1 LLEGGP
7 IVRFPGFEVTSLASP
22 RFVGLALGC
31 VLSAAASAQELA
43 PQPPKQQGGFF
54 VPMLTVAETHD
65 DNLFFTQFPEA
76 DFVTRAALGVQT
88 GYRSTAFTIDVQA
101 SRAADFFSRHPEFD
115 TTHARTLGQV
125 ALTYLPA
132 RPLTV
137 SVFACYLD
145 TRTPSE
151 LNLVSGLAVGRSLA
165 TRISA
170 NPLLEYRLGSLS
182 TLTGAFPVAHDTL
195 DGRISD
201 TMTGILGF
209 DRRISKRD
217 TLSFRYEH
225 RWFDFSG
232 GDKTERSTA
241 DVVTAGWL
249 GEVGERTLL
258 LLRAGPRYGKG
269 ELTVEVLAT
278 MKRRVKRGLVTLT
291 YSKSQATT
299 LGKTG
304 VLDTQSIV
312 ASFALRVRKNLEI
325 ASGPGVYRNSLRGQP
340 LNALR
345 LNLETL
351 WHFSPWFHLGASYSY
366 DMQQPDFGIPGTI
379 RRGAFQLKLL
389 TSPQQRRP
397 EPIATDAAA
406 GESE

>member
-1 LLEGGP
+1 M
-7 IVRFPGFEVTSLASP
+7 RFSGFDVASLVSP
-22 RFVGLALGC
+22 RCAGLALGC
-31 VLSAAASAQELA
+31 ALAAAASAQELA

-54 VPMLTVAETHD
+54 VPMLTVGETYD
-65 DNLFFTQFPEA
+65 DNLLFTQFPES
-76 DFVTRAALGVQT
+76 DLVTRAALAVQT

-101 SRAADFFSRHPEFD
+101 SRAADFFQRHPEFD
-115 TTHARTLGQV
+115 TTRARTLGQV
-125 ALTYLPA
+125 SLTYLPS

-145 TRTPSE
+145 TQTPSE
-151 LNLVSGLAVGRSLA
+151 LNLISGLAVGRSLA

-170 NPLLEYRLGSLS
+170 NPLLEYRLGSLT
-182 TLTGAFPVAHDTL
+182 TLTGALPVAHDTL

-201 TMTGILGF
+201 TTTGILGF

-217 TLSFRYEH
+217 TLGLRYER
-225 RWFDFSG
+225 RWFAFSG
-232 GDKTERSTA
+232 GDKEEKSVA
-241 DVVTAGWL
+241 DVVTFAWL
-249 GEVGERTLL
+249 GEVDERTLL

-269 ELTVEVLAT
+269 QLTAEVLAT
-278 MKRRVKRGLVTLT
+278 VKRRVKRGLVTLT

-325 ASGPGVYRNSLRGQP
+325 ASGPGLYRNVLRGQP
-340 LNALR
+340 LNAMR

-351 WHFSPWFHLGASYSY
+351 WHFSPWFHLGAAYSY
-366 DMQQPDFGIPGTI
+366 DMQQPDFGVPGTI

-397 EPIATDAAA
+397 EPVVTDAGA
-406 GESE
+406 GEPE